1 MARRTSRGPS
11 RRRLLR
17 HVCALLACLGALLP
31 AEASAQARR
40 PVVVVELFTAQGCAA
55 CPDANLRLAALAE
68 QDGVLLLTWSVDYW
82 DYLGWRDTL
91 ARPEAADRQRAYVR
105 RLALRRPSTPQVI
118 VAGAETADGRNL
130 EQLTAVVENAPVGGV
145 DLRLAA
151 DGSRV
156 WVGSG
161 RASRGGGDV
170 WLIRYEPEP
179 EAVRVADGENRGRE
193 VRVVNAVR
201 SVERLGAWNGRP
213 AVWRLP
219 PGDEALRTAVLLQEA
234 DGGRVLGQVAEPEP

>member
-1 MARRTSRGPS
+1 MPCVA
-11 RRRLLR
+11 
-17 HVCALLACLGALLP
+17 ALFACLGALLTT
-31 AEASAQARR
+31 EASAQTRR
-40 PVVVVELFTAQGCAA
+40 PVVVELFTAQGCAA

-68 QDGVLLLTWSVDYW
+68 REDVLLLTWSVDYW

-91 ARPEAADRQRAYVR
+91 ARPEAAERQRAYVR

-118 VAGAETADGRNL
+118 VDGADAAVGRSEEGLTRLL
-130 EQLTAVVENAPVGGV
+130 EENAPDAGV

-161 RASRGGGDV
+161 RPPRGGGEV
-170 WLIRYEPEP
+170 WLIRYEPSP
-179 EAVRVADGENRGRE
+179 EAVLVADGENRGRE

-219 PGDEALRTAVLLQEA
+219 EGNEALRTAVLLQEA
-234 DGGRVLGQVAEPEP
+234 DGGRMLGAVAQPQP